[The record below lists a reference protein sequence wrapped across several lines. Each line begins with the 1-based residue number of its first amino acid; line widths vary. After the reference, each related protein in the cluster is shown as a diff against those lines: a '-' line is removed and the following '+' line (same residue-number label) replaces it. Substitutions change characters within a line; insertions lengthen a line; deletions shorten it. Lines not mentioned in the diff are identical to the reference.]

1 MEWDSWIFGSI
12 WHLEAFRK
20 HLGSSLEAVWN
31 VGAEACR
38 ALHNSKASLLPT
50 NCRGDYWWPALCGA
64 PRWMEVTAPIMG
76 WKWLENIGRG
86 CQILYSIYKQFCV
99 WLGTRIISGMTWMKQ
114 KHANTCSLLSFVC
127 QKRVLN
133 FPVFACFRWLVW
145 IGHFHWNAVT

>member
-1 MEWDSWIFGSI
+1 
-12 WHLEAFRK
+12 
-20 HLGSSLEAVWN
+20 
-31 VGAEACR
+31 
-38 ALHNSKASLLPT
+38 
-50 NCRGDYWWPALCGA
+50 
-64 PRWMEVTAPIMG
+64 
-76 WKWLENIGRG
+76 
-86 CQILYSIYKQFCV
+86 LYSIYKQFCV